1 MNAVLIGGE
10 VTLYFAASDQVQA
23 GTVQQVVAAVVN
35 GANLAATGAPPAITL
50 TAQRVESDEF
60 TRFSS
65 WHRGSCPGAW
75 RRPPHFGAALTLV
88 AAWRKRQV
96 LRRLRLSPAPV

>member
-1 MNAVLIGGE
+1 MNAVLMGGE

-35 GANLAATGAPPAITL
+35 GANLAATEAPPASTL
-50 TAQRVESDEF
+50 TAQRVGVRRVHPIQF
-60 TRFSS
+60 LAPGILS
-65 WHRGSCPGAW
+65 WGVVTSAA
-75 RRPPHFGAALTLV
+75 FGAALTLV
-88 AAWRKRQV
+88 ACRKRQV